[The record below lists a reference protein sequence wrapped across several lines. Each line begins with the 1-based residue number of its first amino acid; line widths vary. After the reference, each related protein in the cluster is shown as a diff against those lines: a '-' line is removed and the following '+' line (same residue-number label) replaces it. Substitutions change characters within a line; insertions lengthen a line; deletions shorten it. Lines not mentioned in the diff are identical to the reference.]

1 MSKKENNATVI
12 LLVHSK
18 IAMFEWGK
26 VLTDLLSARATKE
39 KRDLQIVYDV
49 KDIKQFDLPVIVI
62 GVDREWIMTVLEY
75 LGAARSRVILLT
87 GVAPKDY
94 EFVSHISADQQ
105 LSVKKSIDL
114 LQANGRT
121 RTAFFGVQKN
131 DTSDQIKARIF
142 SEKFSSD
149 DVYQIKSSVVDCCDR
164 LLSNLHRYD
173 SVICANDILA
183 VYLLSRC
190 RSLNIEIPQRL
201 QVIGNGNLW
210 IGSHVTPPITTVSY
224 NSEATV
230 RIAFQTY
237 KNLCEFEGIAPINV
251 SFCGNIVQRES
262 TGAVSSADDS
272 TVQKRGSYFDFER
285 ETVCRELSQIAM
297 LDRVFSTC
305 TKEKTDILKLF
316 ASGASVAQIAEEVF
330 LSQDTV
336 AYHIKKLYK
345 QLGIHS
351 KKELMD
357 IIRLYGI
364 KF

>member
-1 MSKKENNATVI
+1 MLKRESNATVT

-26 VLTDLLSARATKE
+26 VLIDLFSVRATKE
-39 KRDLQIVYDV
+39 KCDLQIVYDV
-49 KDIKQFDLPVIVI
+49 KDIKQSDLPIIVL

-75 LGAARSRVILLT
+75 LRAASSRVILLK

-94 EFVSHISADQQ
+94 EFVSHISEDQQ

-121 RTAFFGVQKN
+121 RIAFFGVQKN
-131 DTSDQIKARIF
+131 DTSDQIKALIF
-142 SEKFSSD
+142 SENFSSD
-149 DVYQIKSSVVDCCDR
+149 DVYQIKSSVKDCCDL
-164 LLSNLHRYD
+164 LLSNLHKYD

-190 RSLNIEIPQRL
+190 RSLDIEIPQRL
-201 QVIGNGNLW
+201 QLIGNGNLW

-237 KNLCEFEGIAPINV
+237 KNLCEFEGIAPLNV
-251 SFCGNIVQRES
+251 SLCGNIVQRES
-262 TGAVSSADDS
+262 TGAVGSADDS
-272 TVQKRGSYFDFER
+272 TVQKRGSYFDFGCEA
-285 ETVCRELSQIAM
+285 VCSEISQIAM
-297 LDRVFSTC
+297 LDRVFSSC

-316 ASGASVAQIAEEVF
+316 VRGASVAKIADEVF

-357 IIRLYGI
+357 IIHLYGI
-364 KF
+364 RF